1 MTTPSRKD
9 RTRPA
14 ELLALS
20 GGMALFTALIVLM
33 STRDIVLSLIFFGV
47 AFIVVL
53 MVLAMLALATRPDDE
68 EKLDLDEQDRGH

>member
-20 GGMALFTALIVLM
+20 GGLALFAALIVLM
-33 STRDIVLSLIFFGV
+33 STRDFVIAIIVLGV
-47 AFIVVL
+47 TFIVAL
-53 MVLAMLALATRPDDE
+53 IALAMLALATRPDDE
-68 EKLDLDEQDRGH
+68 EKLDLDEQNRGH

>member
-53 MVLAMLALATRPDDE
+53 MVLAMLALATRPDDA

>member
-9 RTRPA
+9 RTKPA

-20 GGMALFTALIVLM
+20 GGLALFTALIVLM
-33 STRDIVLSLIFFGV
+33 STRDFVLSLIFFGI

-53 MVLAMLALATRPDDE
+53 MVLAMLALATRPNDD